1 MHYLTCMGNQAFLM
15 SGLAAGTEGIVT
27 GEHARLL
34 VDFRRRSL
42 MRSRSATP
50 CKSERHRARSAFSDY
65 PHITL
70 KKCSPKLIES
80 IPIEAVDERRSACR

>member
-15 SGLAAGTEGIVT
+15 SGLAKGTEGIVT

-34 VDFRRRSL
+34 VDFPPDVADL
-42 MRSRSATP
+42 IAVGDAVQI
-50 CKSERHRARSAFSDY
+50 RAKGQGLQLVDY

-70 KKCSPKLIES
+70 KEMQPAADRE
-80 IPIEAVDERRSACR
+80 PAD